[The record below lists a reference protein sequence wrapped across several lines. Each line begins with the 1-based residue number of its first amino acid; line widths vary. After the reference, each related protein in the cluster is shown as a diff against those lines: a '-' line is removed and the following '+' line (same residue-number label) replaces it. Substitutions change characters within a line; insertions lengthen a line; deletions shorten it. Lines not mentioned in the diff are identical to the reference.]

1 MSIYKADNDD
11 EINLPY
17 NRDGKLLLSCFM
29 PLYLSALFCFLNPG
43 MLSKITHRWCCLAQL
58 KNNNKAAC
66 LSFVNAPSKLLNLTL
81 PFFFF
86 CTAGLLRGWL
96 RCALVIDKGQQNP
109 FGLTNNILTM
119 PRQSVW
125 LSLHVKSCAVAGTDT
140 TGHVIW
146 IHSWMLTNQ
155 HLGEILVQSQEAWGT
170 LL

>member
-1 MSIYKADNDD
+1 MIVIVFHAIVLVRPLLFLEPWHAIQNHPPLVLFSSVKKTTTKQ
-11 EINLPY
+11 LVWVLLMHPQSSWTSPY
-17 NRDGKLLLSCFM
+17 R
-29 PLYLSALFCFLNPG
+29 
-43 MLSKITHRWCCLAQL
+43 
-58 KNNNKAAC
+58 
-66 LSFVNAPSKLLNLTL
+66 
-81 PFFFF
+81 FFFF

-96 RCALVIDKGQQNP
+96 RYALVIDKGQQNP